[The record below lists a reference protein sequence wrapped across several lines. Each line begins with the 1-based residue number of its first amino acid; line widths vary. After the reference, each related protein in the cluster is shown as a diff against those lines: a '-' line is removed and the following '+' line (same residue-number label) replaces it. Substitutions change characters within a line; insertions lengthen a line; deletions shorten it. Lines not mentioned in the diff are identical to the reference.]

1 MNNDNNNELIWGEIK
16 VQDLL
21 KKLYKGKSLEQ
32 MSEKEVDR
40 MLEDL
45 IWKISLLLKRQHNI
59 PEMPF
64 SQNKAQR
71 LSGNAFLEQ
80 EYTFLIIAYRIHVL
94 FLEYPATLTT

>member
-21 KKLYKGKSLEQ
+21 KNLYKGKSLEQ

-45 IWKISLLLKRQHNI
+45 I
-59 PEMPF
+59 
-64 SQNKAQR
+64 
-71 LSGNAFLEQ
+71 
-80 EYTFLIIAYRIHVL
+80 
-94 FLEYPATLTT
+94 

>member
-1 MNNDNNNELIWGEIK
+1 MNNDNKKELIWGEIK

-45 IWKISLLLKRQHNI
+45 I
-59 PEMPF
+59 
-64 SQNKAQR
+64 
-71 LSGNAFLEQ
+71 
-80 EYTFLIIAYRIHVL
+80 
-94 FLEYPATLTT
+94 